1 MSLVFLT
8 SINQASEE
16 PDNELLDLYMD
27 RMARQDKNALAE
39 IYGLTK
45 IPVFGLALSILKN
58 AADAE
63 DVLHDTYLQIYSAA
77 GQYSSKGKPL
87 AWILTITRNLS
98 LMKIRERQK
107 TVDLPPEE
115 WKDSLTMLPNLTPED
130 RLVLENCIGQL
141 TDEERQIVMLHAV
154 SGFKHRE
161 LAEVLALPL
170 STVIS
175 KYSRAIKKLKQL
187 LTEGE
192 H

>member
-1 MSLVFLT
+1 MSKLYKYQGLLFLVLVI
-8 SINQASEE
+8 S
-16 PDNELLDLYMD
+16 
-27 RMARQDKNALAE
+27 
-39 IYGLTK
+39 TK
-45 IPVFGLALSILKN
+45 IYFLCNKTGCWCIN
-58 AADAE
+58 YI
-63 DVLHDTYLQIYSAA
+63 TYLQIYSAA

-192 H
+192 Q

>member
-1 MSLVFLT
+1 MNLVFLT
-8 SINQASEE
+8 SINQNSEE
-16 PDNELLDLYMD
+16 PDSELLDLYID
-27 RMARQDKNALAE
+27 RMARHDKNALAG

-45 IPVFGLALSILKN
+45 TSVFGFALSILKN

-63 DVLHDTYLQIYSAA
+63 DVLHDTYLQIYSAV

-107 TVDLPPEE
+107 TVGLPPEE

-161 LAEVLALPL
+161 LAKVLALPL
-170 STVIS
+170 STVLS
-175 KYSRAIKKLKQL
+175 KYSRAIKKLQLL

-192 H
+192 Q